1 MLKRL
6 EGSVMVINTFMP
18 LIVVLGITVLG
29 WACVHTVREA
39 AREPLACID
48 GSITRMEATIG
59 EAKTAAGELTDAVID
74 GVAKPIQ
81 AAADAI
87 GAIPVSIHIDIPALK
102 IPNARLPIQ
111 PNVSVEGKPGFP
123 PVDVRIWMSEVNVR
137 MPALPAVKVP
147 EVRIPGLQG
156 VKKQFAD
163 LFDILARFVDVL
175 KRIAGIGGIG
185 REAAAVWAAAADLVQ
200 AVKVS
205 TAWMLTTAIT
215 LLYLGAGWFLLSY
228 AMWVNR
234 RLRIGW
240 ALVRGGG

>member
-6 EGSVMVINTFMP
+6 EGIVMIINTFMP
-18 LIVVLGITVLG
+18 LIVLLGITVLG
-29 WACVHTVREA
+29 WAFVHTVREA
-39 AREPLACID
+39 AREPLARIG
-48 GSITRMEATIG
+48 GSIARMEVTIG
-59 EAKTAAGELTDAVID
+59 EAKTAAGELTDAVIE

-87 GAIPVSIHIDIPALK
+87 GAIPVSIHIDMPALK

-137 MPALPAVKVP
+137 MPTIPAVKLP

-156 VKKQFAD
+156 IKKLFAD
-163 LFDILARFVDVL
+163 LFDNLARFVDVL

-185 REAAAVWAAAADLVQ
+185 REAAAVSAAAADFVQ
-200 AVKVS
+200 AIRAA
-205 TAWMLTTAIT
+205 TAWILTTAIT
-215 LLYLGAGWFLLSY
+215 LLYLGAGWFLLCY
-228 AMWVNR
+228 AMWVHRRR
-234 RLRIGW
+234 RLGW